1 MIRHHWI
8 LDSGITFEPALP
20 YTQHKNGV
28 SERMI
33 QTHNVKARAMMLDSR
48 LPANLWA
55 EAINT
60 ANYLH
65 ARSPTA
71 ANKGLTPYEKLY
83 GSKPIVTHLHRF
95 GCTAYRMLPVP
106 QRHGKFGSRAEI
118 VYMLGYMHDSTTIW
132 RFWDPERKRVI
143 QASNVRFDE
152 LAEMHEL
159 ERMRTESF
167 RLEHEDA
174 DTASIAG
181 AEDASNTG
189 AEDASN
195 TGAEDASNTGAPRV
209 ADASAPQVAEAGAS
223 RVADAS
229 APQVAEAGAPQV
241 ADAGASQRMADG
253 PQLGQLGSYNLRK
266 RPRALLA
273 HRTWVEEESD
283 AADSVSYR
291 MAVEHPRLARKW
303 SEAVQEE
310 LQSLDS
316 NSTWEYVRLEDVPA
330 GDNPISS
337 KWVFKTKLLPGG
349 GIRYKARLVIR
360 GFEQTPGVNFD
371 ETFAPVAKL
380 TSLRML
386 LARAAIRDWEFEQM
400 DVVTAFLNSELVDDD
415 VYMEM
420 PEGMVAPA
428 G

>member
-1 MIRHHWI
+1 
-8 LDSGITFEPALP
+8 
-20 YTQHKNGV
+20 
-28 SERMI
+28 
-33 QTHNVKARAMMLDSR
+33 MMLDSQ

-83 GSKPIVTHLHRF
+83 GSKPIVTHLRRF
-95 GCTAYRMLPVP
+95 GCTAYRMLPV
-106 QRHGKFGSRAEI
+106 HGKFGSRAEI

-152 LAEMHEL
+152 LAELHEP

-174 DTASIAG
+174 DTASIA
-181 AEDASNTG
+181 G

-241 ADAGASQRMADG
+241 ADAGAPQVADAGASQRMADG
-253 PQLGQLGSYNLRK
+253 PQLGQPGSYNLRK

-273 HRTWVEEESD
+273 HQTWVEEESD
-283 AADSVSYR
+283 SADPVSYR

-310 LQSLDS
+310 LQSLGS

-337 KWVFKTKLLPGG
+337 KWVFKTKLLPGD

-360 GFEQTPGVNFD
+360 GFEHARG
-371 ETFAPVAKL
+371 E
-380 TSLRML
+380 LR
-386 LARAAIRDWEFEQM
+386 
-400 DVVTAFLNSELVDDD
+400 
-415 VYMEM
+415 
-420 PEGMVAPA
+420 
-428 G
+428 